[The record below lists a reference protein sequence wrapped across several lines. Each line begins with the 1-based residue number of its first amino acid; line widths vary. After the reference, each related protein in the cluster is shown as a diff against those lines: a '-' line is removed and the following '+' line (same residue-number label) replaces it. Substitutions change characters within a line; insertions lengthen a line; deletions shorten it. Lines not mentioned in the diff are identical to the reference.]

1 MAYFP
6 MFISIEDKP
15 CLVVGGGRVALRKA
29 RGLLDFGARVTLV
42 AETVC
47 AQAEE
52 TLYAQAAPGIESL
65 HNSDTAD
72 NSGLHK
78 TEDIHIC
85 LRSFREDDLQE
96 QEWALVV
103 AATDDRQ
110 VNSGISAYCHKAGIP
125 VNVADCREECTFYFP
140 AYCKDGDTV
149 FGISTSGRSP
159 SLAKHLREKAEEN
172 LPQWLKEQEE

>member
-29 RGLLDFGARVTLV
+29 KGLLDFGAKVTLV
-42 AETVC
+42 AEMV
-47 AQAEE
+47 
-52 TLYAQAAPGIESL
+52 
-65 HNSDTAD
+65 
-72 NSGLHK
+72 GLHK
-78 TEDIHIC
+78 LENIQIHKRC
-85 LRSFREDDLQE
+85 FRESDLYE

-110 VNSGISAYCHKAGIP
+110 VNSKISAYCHKAGIP

-140 AYCKDGDTV
+140 AYCKEGDTV
-149 FGISTSGRSP
+149 LGISTSGRSP
-159 SLAKHLREKAEEN
+159 SLAKHLREKAEES
-172 LPQWLKEQEE
+172 LPQWLKEQESRV